1 MGNVISDLAEGAS
14 KGLFSGVGKLAKD
27 IRTAITGIDPDKA
40 AEIEEKLLELEAA
53 SDDAQAKIN
62 MTEAQNPS
70 LFVSGWRPAVGWI
83 CVFALG
89 WYYILA
95 PFLTW
100 ALSAF
105 KIQMTIPAFDTGELI
120 SLLFGML
127 GLSGLRTY
135 EKKIGVH
142 SK

>member
-14 KGLFSGVGKLAKD
+14 KGLFSGLGSLAKD
-27 IRTAITGIDPDKA
+27 IRTAITGVDPDKA
-40 AEIEEKLLELEAA
+40 AAIEEKLLELEAA
-53 SDDAQAKIN
+53 ADQAQNEIN
-62 MTEAQNPS
+62 KVEAANPS

-95 PFLTW
+95 PSLTW
-100 ALSAF
+100 IMSAF
-105 KIQMTIPAFDTGELI
+105 KIEMGIPQFDTGELI

-127 GLSGLRTY
+127 GMSGLRTY
-135 EKKIGVH
+135 EKKMGRA